1 MEGGFMDVVTPIK
14 NQPKRET
21 LAPKSRTGE
30 SAEWTGIVASGALIA
45 GGLLL
50 LLGKRRI
57 GTVVAASGAA
67 LALLEEQEAVR
78 ELFQQLPG
86 YIDEAQRLADRVQDT
101 VEDLAEKR
109 AHLRRI
115 LAQ

>member
-1 MEGGFMDVVTPIK
+1 MEVVVPIN
-14 NQPKRET
+14 NQPKSET
-21 LAPKSRTGE
+21 STRKSRIDNSG
-30 SAEWTGIVASGALIA
+30 EWTGIVASGALIA

-101 VEDLAEKR
+101 VEDIAEKR
-109 AHLRRI
+109 AQLRRI
-115 LAQ
+115 LTQ

>member
-1 MEGGFMDVVTPIK
+1 MEVVSIK
-14 NQPKRET
+14 NQP
-21 LAPKSRTGE
+21 E
-30 SAEWTGIVASGALIA
+30 SAANGQNAASSDSSEWTGILASGALIA

-50 LLGKRRI
+50 LMGKRRI
-57 GTVVAASGAA
+57 GTVLAASGAA

-86 YIDEAQRLADRVQDT
+86 YIDEAQRLADRVQGT

-109 AHLRRI
+109 ASLRRI

>member
-1 MEGGFMDVVTPIK
+1 MEVVVPIN
-14 NQPKRET
+14 NQPKST
-21 LAPKSRTGE
+21 TVAAKTRTDE
-30 SAEWTGIVASGALIA
+30 SGDWTGIVASGALIA
-45 GGLLL
+45 GGLLM

-86 YIDEAQRLADRVQDT
+86 YIDEAQRLADRVQGT

-109 AHLRRI
+109 ANLRRI
-115 LAQ
+115 LTQ

>member
-1 MEGGFMDVVTPIK
+1 MEVVAIK
-14 NQPKRET
+14 NQTKDEPSQTKAGKT
-21 LAPKSRTGE
+21 DSG
-30 SAEWTGIVASGALIA
+30 EWTGIVASGALIA

-57 GTVVAASGAA
+57 GTVLAASGAA

-78 ELFQQLPG
+78 VLFQQLPG

-109 AHLRRI
+109 ASLRRI

>member
-1 MEGGFMDVVTPIK
+1 MDVVPIK
-14 NQPKRET
+14 TQT
-21 LAPKSRTGE
+21 KSE
-30 SAEWTGIVASGALIA
+30 STEPNAGKSDSGEWTGVLASSALIA

-50 LLGKRRI
+50 LMGKRRI

-67 LALLEEQEAVR
+67 LVLLEEQEAVR
-78 ELFQQLPG
+78 ELLQQLPG
-86 YIDEAQRLADRVQDT
+86 YIEEAQKLADRVQGT

-109 AHLRRI
+109 ASLRRI

>member
-1 MEGGFMDVVTPIK
+1 MEVVIPIN
-14 NQPKRET
+14 NQS
-21 LAPKSRTGE
+21 KSGAVAEKTRTKE
-30 SAEWTGIVASGALIA
+30 SGEWTGIIASGALIA

>member
-1 MEGGFMDVVTPIK
+1 MDVVPIK
-14 NQPKRET
+14 TETKSEPAEPK
-21 LAPKSRTGE
+21 AGKSDSGD
-30 SAEWTGIVASGALIA
+30 WTGVFASGALIA
-45 GGLLL
+45 GGLLML
-50 LLGKRRI
+50 MGKRRI

-101 VEDLAEKR
+101 VEDLAEER
-109 AHLRRI
+109 ASLRRI